1 MSFSTDVKAT
11 RATGNGTIFG
21 GRTRLRGVIVGSDG
35 TGAGSV
41 LLRDNDDQTV
51 IQFDIPN
58 GDVFAFNLPTDG
70 VVFPDGMKVHSFTNV
85 TSITVFHD

>member
-11 RATGNGTIFG
+11 RATGNGTIFA
-21 GRTRLRGVIVGSDG
+21 GRTRLRGVIVVSDG
-35 TGAGSV
+35 SGAGSV

-58 GDVFAFNLPTDG
+58 G
-70 VVFPDGMKVHSFTNV
+70 
-85 TSITVFHD
+85 

>member
-11 RATGNGTIFG
+11 RATGNGTIFA
-21 GRTRLRGVIVGSDG
+21 GRTRLRGVIVVSDG
-35 TGAGSV
+35 SGAGSV
-41 LLRDNDDQTV
+41 LLRDNDDQT
-51 IQFDIPN
+51 IIPN